1 MSKLDD
7 FIKYLKEQ
15 IGEPYLWGGQHTKL
29 TEKNYKIVIAKKE
42 DKEENRL
49 LVEQFCE
56 NKFTENVKVL
66 YAYDCSGLGCY
77 WLYNLMHLYKRDV
90 NANTMMNRC
99 NIKKDC
105 PEKGWWVFRL
115 SGKRAVHVGY
125 MIDGET
131 IIEAKGRKYGVV
143 KTKFKEK
150 DWDCWG
156 IPSVFKDDIVNPDP
170 KPEPEYKKMIKVKGS
185 VHVREG
191 NGKRFDPI
199 PPTPRNCL
207 LPYRGQA
214 KEEPYWYE
222 TIWQGQYGFVSS
234 DKKYTEIVEIEE

>member
-1 MSKLDD
+1 
-7 FIKYLKEQ
+7 
-15 IGEPYLWGGQHTKL
+15 
-29 TEKNYKIVIAKKE
+29 
-42 DKEENRL
+42 
-49 LVEQFCE
+49 
-56 NKFTENVKVL
+56 
-66 YAYDCSGLGCY
+66 
-77 WLYNLMHLYKRDV
+77 
-90 NANTMMNRC
+90 
-99 NIKKDC
+99 
-105 PEKGWWVFRL
+105 
-115 SGKRAVHVGY
+115 
-125 MIDGET
+125 MIDDECL
-131 IIEAKGRKYGVV
+131 IEAKGRKYGVV
-143 KTKFKEK
+143 KTKFRAK
-150 DWDCWG
+150 DWHCWG